1 MLKIFLSS
9 VGFSANGNLGST
21 FSAGVKVMDMT
32 GNAKV
37 NPYGSV
43 MVSGQLSVG
52 NFLHGT
58 LKLEGSMI
66 DVHFPSTAELSFNK
80 FPLEAG

>member
-1 MLKIFLSS
+1 MSS
-9 VGFSANGNLGST
+9 KFSAN
-21 FSAGVKVMDMT
+21 VKVMEMT

-37 NPYGSV
+37 DPYGSV

-52 NFLHGT
+52 NFFHGS

-80 FPLEAG
+80 FPLEVG

>member
-1 MLKIFLSS
+1 
-9 VGFSANGNLGST
+9 
-21 FSAGVKVMDMT
+21 MT

-37 NPYGSV
+37 DPYGSV

-52 NFLHGT
+52 NFFHGS

-66 DVHFPSTAELSFNK
+66 DVHFPSTAELNFNK
-80 FPLEAG
+80 FPLEVG